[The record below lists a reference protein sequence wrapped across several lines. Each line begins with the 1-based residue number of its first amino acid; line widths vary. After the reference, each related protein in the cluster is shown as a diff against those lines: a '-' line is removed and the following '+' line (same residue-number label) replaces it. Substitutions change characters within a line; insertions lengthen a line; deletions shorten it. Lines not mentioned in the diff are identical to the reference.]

1 MRLFFLISTMLF
13 FVQQALAQV
22 ISDAEAFSSRSER
35 YDKAASYFQQGTDYY
50 QAGKYQPAIKYLD
63 SAISLDVRRIDY
75 YLLRAE
81 AKESAGNHVAALVD
95 YETVI
100 RMDPQNPN
108 PYFKRGLIYH
118 RQKNYKSAIED
129 FSFILD
135 FENLGETRGI
145 IFKGVQQNPG
155 GEASF
160 TGISTM
166 DKMRGDVLHARA
178 LAYSSQADSA
188 RAMVDFQDAI
198 LENPDEPA
206 YWVNRGVYYL
216 QLGDTTSAKSDFIA
230 ALEVTPGYKSA
241 IYNLSR
247 ISSAKERE
255 SLNKVL
261 YADNEASVVFSQ
273 RAYDKFLQ
281 GRYRESLL
289 DYDSALFWMPKNAED
304 LMNRG
309 IVKTKLKRPR
319 SAIADFDKSIKLD
332 KSLVR
337 NYYLIGNAFHGLKD
351 YEHAIKYYDLYL
363 RIAGPDAQI
372 YYNKGIAE
380 LKSGLDDQA
389 CKDLTLALKLGEKR
403 AAKPRATVCK

>member
-1 MRLFFLISTMLF
+1 MRFFLLISILLF
-13 FVQQALAQV
+13 SVQQAVAQV

-35 YDKAASYFQQGTDYY
+35 YGKAAFYFQQGTDLY
-50 QAGKYQPAIKYLD
+50 QAGKYTPAIKYLD

-81 AKESAGNHVAALVD
+81 AKESAGNHVSALVD

-100 RMDPQNPN
+100 RMDPEDPN

-118 RQKNYKSAIED
+118 RQKNYESAIED

-135 FENLGETRGI
+135 FENLRETRGI

-178 LAYSSQADSA
+178 LAYSSLPDSA
-188 RAMVDFQDAI
+188 RAMSDFQGAI
-198 LENPDEPA
+198 EENPDEPA
-206 YWVNRGVYYL
+206 YMVNRGVYFL

-247 ISSAKERE
+247 ISTTKERE

-261 YADNEASVVFSQ
+261 YADNEVSVVFSQ

-319 SAIADFDKSIKLD
+319 SAIADFDKSINLD
-332 KSLVR
+332 KTLVR
-337 NYYLIGNAFHGLKD
+337 NYYLIGNAFQGLKD
-351 YEHAIKYYDLYL
+351 YQQAIKYYDLYL
-363 RIAGPDAQI
+363 RIAGADAQI

-380 LKSGLDDQA
+380 LKSGLDEQA
-389 CKDLTLALKLGEKR
+389 CKDLTLALKLGEKK
-403 AAKPRATVCK
+403 AAKPMTSVCK